1 MVKLSVCLTSFDHPS
16 IFNMLKLPTENVFK
30 MAARKDELTR
40 YLAVLFTLDEL
51 ENIPRMDVVNEARGL
66 IRRRQE
72 SGYFRNIVRT
82 GRRRNTSLPQDDE

>member
-1 MVKLSVCLTSFDHPS
+1 
-16 IFNMLKLPTENVFK
+16 MLKLPTANVFK

-51 ENIPRMDVVNEARGL
+51 EKPMPRMDVVNEARGL

-82 GRRRNTSLPQDDE
+82 GRRRNISLPQDDE